1 MTKCRGKTKSDLSLF
16 VQRLSR
22 LNLTREHSI
31 SVHRAKKLRYVST
44 FLANRVKEEPSVHF
58 LPDAPPKKASGDRK
72 LSIGVIR
79 AFSEKVTPLTNIY
92 STGPTMSQLSCTQ
105 VLELPRDPTTP
116 NYLLH
121 PLTNYAT
128 VLSSHTAPRQTSK
141 TPAPS
146 STCPPTCA

>member
-16 VQRLSR
+16 VQRLSG

-31 SVHRAKKLRYVST
+31 SVHRAKNFTLST
-44 FLANRVKEEPSVHF
+44 FLQNRVKEEPSVHF

-79 AFSEKVTPLTNIY
+79 AFSEKVTPVTNIY
-92 STGPTMSQLSCTQ
+92 STGPTTPQLSCTQ

-116 NYLLH
+116 NYLLN

-128 VLSSHTAPRQTSK
+128 VLSSHAAPRQTSK